1 MRHRLMCLVLLLAVP
16 AFAQEDAPSVSPS
29 EREPTS
35 SWTISFEPR
44 LWYGGP
50 SGDITFP
57 GGTIAD
63 EKITLD
69 DLNMDSPR
77 ASPYGEF
84 RVQRGR
90 LRFAFAG
97 SAFSADK
104 RSTVLRTETLGSVPV
119 FAGET
124 ASFGFS
130 SWTAEARALYEVYS
144 YIDGSTTDGRD
155 VLRFRTLLG
164 GGLRA
169 SSVDLDLAVAPT
181 SGLRTG
187 LEPTSLAYDGTFA
200 EPILAAAVEMD
211 LYERF
216 MFSVN
221 ASGGAFGT
229 GDRSS
234 SSFSIEPALAW
245 HPQPN
250 IGLEIGFRIHVY
262 RLKDG
267 NEPSQFEWSGSMAG
281 LYGGLSLRF

>member
-1 MRHRLMCLVLLLAVP
+1 MFHRLATLVLLLAAP
-16 AFAQEDAPSVSPS
+16 AFAQDEATPSPTS
-29 EREPTS
+29 REPTD
-35 SWTISFEPR
+35 SWTVSFEPR
-44 LWYGGP
+44 LWYAGP

-57 GGTIAD
+57 GGTTFD

-84 RVQRGR
+84 RVQRKR
-90 LRFAFAG
+90 LRFVFAG
-97 SAFSADK
+97 SAFDADK
-104 RSTVLRTETLGSVPV
+104 SSTALRSESLGSVPV

-124 ASFGFS
+124 TTLGFS
-130 SWTAEARALYEVYS
+130 SWTAEARALYLVYS
-144 YIDGSTTDGRD
+144 YIDGSTSDGRD
-155 VLRFRTLLG
+155 VLRFRTLIG

-169 SSVDLDLAVAPT
+169 SSINLDLAVAPT

-187 LEPTSLAYDGTFA
+187 LETTALAYDGTFA
-200 EPILAAAVEMD
+200 EPILAAAVELD

-229 GDRSS
+229 GDLSS

-250 IGLEIGFRIHVY
+250 IGLEVGFRIHIY

-267 NEPSQFEWSGSMAG
+267 SEPSQFEWSGSMAG
-281 LYGGLSLRF
+281 LYAGLSLRF